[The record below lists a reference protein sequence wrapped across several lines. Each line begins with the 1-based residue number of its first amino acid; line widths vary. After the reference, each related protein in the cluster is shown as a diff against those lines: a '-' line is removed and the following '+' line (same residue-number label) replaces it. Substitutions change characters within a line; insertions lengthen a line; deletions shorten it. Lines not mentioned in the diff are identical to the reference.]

1 MRRMIRRFLWTLAF
15 CGVAALILAGAA
27 ALVLRTAW
35 FRDQVRERIIAA
47 TERATGGRVELADF
61 RFDWNRLHA
70 EAGGF
75 VLHGLEPVGEEPL
88 LRTARVSVDLKI
100 LSLLRRDIDVTGIT
114 VEAPRLRIVNY
125 PDGTSNLPRPKTTSP
140 GRPWPEQLL
149 RLSANRLEINDGW
162 VEFDQRRIP
171 LAIRA
176 DGIKIGLDYETQG
189 PRYRGTLAAR
199 ALEITAAKFL
209 PMIFTLD
216 AELSLEKDR
225 ILFPKLDLQLGRSPV
240 RLTGELTA
248 LRTPRGRFATRAQLD
263 LRDLQPI
270 FRLPLAP
277 RGTAK
282 LEGETRVSFL
292 PSFDYSFTG
301 ALDARGLAL
310 DLPDAE
316 VRRADLQGAV
326 TAGLHEVKVT
336 RMRAAV
342 DDGVF
347 RGDAL
352 IRDWRTYEVTGALEA
367 FPVHEA
373 VRIARLAPL
382 PWDAAAAG
390 PLRLRGNFPRDKEP
404 VAFQASA
411 EVSLAPL
418 GDGPAVSGEAR
429 LAFTLPGAK
438 IEIADAVLTTPR
450 SRIEAGGVV
459 GDSLT
464 VRLRTSNLRE
474 MEPWI
479 ARFGDPVQL
488 PAAAGEAEGSVNGP
502 LRNPRISAR
511 VRGTGIEYQ
520 GFQLDAASARVELD
534 ASRLQLSA
542 VSLRRANLVV
552 EGEGTAAFQDW
563 RLPAGTL
570 DAAFRF
576 RGGDL
581 AALLRDAK
589 VDFSGTGAVSGEA
602 IVKGPAR
609 EPQIRGVLEGRTLN
623 LAGQAVDTAT
633 ARFRYAAPEFTLD
646 RLDAA
651 RGAARLTG
659 SGVYRHAADQFRD
672 GRARLQVD
680 LTGLPLDAI
689 DPLRSETEG
698 WNALLSLKAA
708 GRLRLAGGKV
718 QLEEL
723 DGSGAAEHLRR
734 KNEPVGRLA
743 VTARSQNQQ
752 VSFDFSGAAGDSRL
766 SGSGLWSLAGE
777 RNGSA
782 KIVFSP
788 LTFRE
793 AQRIATAGETKED
806 PPPGF
811 LQGAAEIRGSL
822 DDLASLR
829 AQVTLD
835 RVEVVPPPE
844 QMLRLG
850 VRSADLAL
858 KNAAPVTVE
867 LSRAGARITDAR
879 FQARDTEIQATGL
892 LSFSNATPSDLRVQ
906 GGINLGILQLLNP
919 DLLAQGRATV
929 QAVMRG
935 SLEQPK
941 LSGRLELKNAS
952 LYLADLPNGIDNA
965 SGVINFDQTRATI
978 ESLVA
983 ETGGGRITFSGFV
996 GLSTSALVYRVQAQA
1011 RQVRVRYPR
1020 DFSFVFNS
1028 DLSLS
1033 GTSQRSLLTGSVN
1046 VVRASFTPRADLA
1059 EFFTQSIRPSQP
1071 PAASN
1076 EYLRGMQLDVQI
1088 NNDPGLQVQTSLT
1101 RDVLA
1106 EADLHL
1112 RGSALRPVLL
1122 GTISVNQGE
1131 VQVLGTRYSVN
1142 RGEIRFL
1149 NAQKIEPVFDLD
1161 LETRARGITVNI
1173 AFAGTPSKVDVTYRS
1188 DPPLQTQEIISLL
1201 AVGRDPGA
1209 TTGRL
1214 TNPANPNA
1222 TAQLG
1227 ASVLSE
1233 AVSAQ
1238 LGSRLQRFFGI
1249 TRVKIDPSLNGIENL
1264 PQARLTLE
1272 QQLSKDITV
1281 TYITNLTRTQEQ
1293 NVRVQWDLNKEW
1305 SVLAVR
1311 EETGVIG
1318 LFFQYRK
1325 RFK

>member
-15 CGVAALILAGAA
+15 FGVAALILAGAA

-35 FRDQVRERIIAA
+35 FRDQVRGRIITA

-61 RFDWNRLHA
+61 RFDWGRLHA
-70 EAGGF
+70 EADGF
-75 VLHGLEPVGEEPL
+75 VLHGLEPAGEEPL

-100 LSLLRRDIDVTGIT
+100 LSLLRRDIDVTAIT

-125 PDGTSNLPRPKTTSP
+125 PDGTSNLPRPQVPSQ

-149 RLSANRLEINDGW
+149 RLSANRLEIKDGW
-162 VEFDQRRIP
+162 VEFDQRRVP

-176 DGIKIGLDYETQG
+176 NGIRIGLDYETQG

-199 ALEITAAKFL
+199 ALEFTTAKFL

-216 AELSLEKDR
+216 AELALEKDR

-248 LRTPRGRFATRAQLD
+248 LRAPRGRFATRAQLD

-310 DLPDAE
+310 DLPEAE

-336 RMRAAV
+336 GMRAAI
-342 DDGVF
+342 DGGVF

-390 PLRLRGNFPRDKEP
+390 PLRLRGNFPREKEP

-411 EVSLAPL
+411 DVTLAPL

-429 LAFTLPGAK
+429 LAFALPGAK

-502 LRNPRISAR
+502 LRDPRISAR
-511 VRGTGIEYQ
+511 VRGAGIEYQ
-520 GFQLDAASARVELD
+520 GFKLDAASARVELD

-542 VSLRRANLVV
+542 ASLRRGNLVV
-552 EGEGTAAFQDW
+552 EGEGAAAFQDW
-563 RLPAGTL
+563 GLPAGTV

-581 AALLRDAK
+581 AALLRDAQ
-589 VDFSGTGAVSGEA
+589 FGFAGTGAVSGEA

-623 LAGQAVDTAT
+623 LAGQVVDSAT

-651 RGAARLTG
+651 RGAARVTG
-659 SGVYRHAADQFRD
+659 SGVYRHVSGQLRD
-672 GRARLQVD
+672 GTARLQVD
-680 LTGLPLDAI
+680 LAGLPLDAI
-689 DPLRSETEG
+689 DPLRGETAG
-698 WNALLSLKAA
+698 WNALLSLKAT

-723 DGSGAAEHLRR
+723 DGSGAAEQLRR
-734 KNEPVGRLA
+734 KNQPVGRLA

-752 VSFDFSGAAGDSRL
+752 LTFDFSGAAGDSRL

-777 RNGSA
+777 RNGAA

-793 AQRIATAGETKED
+793 AQRIATAGETKDD

-835 RVEVVPPPE
+835 RIEVVPPPE

-858 KNAAPVTVE
+858 KNAGPVTVE
-867 LSRAGARITDAR
+867 LSSSGARITGAR

-965 SGVINFDQTRATI
+965 SGVVNFDQTRATI

-983 ETGGGRITFSGFV
+983 ETGGGRIAFSGFV

-1059 EFFTQSIRPSQP
+1059 EFFTQSIRPGQA

-1101 RDVLA
+1101 RDILA

-1149 NAQKIEPVFDLD
+1149 NPQKIEPVFDLD

-1209 TTGRL
+1209 ATGRL

-1222 TAQLG
+1222 SAQLG
-1227 ASVLSE
+1227 ASVISE